1 MPLTLHE
8 ARQLA
13 NRGYEVGAQ
22 VMQGRLHRSA
32 EGNWLLDNISLDEWL
47 QHAEGQHIII
57 IAAEVEPGGG
67 EKRICP
73 VCGIHFEGHTCPRC
87 GEARRRL
94 RG

>member
-1 MPLTLHE
+1 MPLNLHE

-13 NRGYEVGAQ
+13 NRGYEVGAK
-22 VMQGRLHRSA
+22 VIQGRLQRSA
-32 EGNWLLDNISLDEWL
+32 EGNWLIDDTSLDEWL
-47 QHAEGQHIII
+47 RHVEGQQIII

-73 VCGIHFEGHTCPRC
+73 VCGIRFEGHTCPRC
-87 GEARRRL
+87 GEAKRRL